1 MYAVKIP
8 EMNFGIFLFKK
19 KLFKEFTT
27 IGENTRQELTY
38 CTKNDTLYPTYNI
51 AYGTGR

>member
-8 EMNFGIFLFKK
+8 EMNFGIFLFI
-19 KLFKEFTT
+19 EE
-27 IGENTRQELTY
+27 IVQRIYNYWENTRQELTY

-51 AYGTGR
+51 AHSTGR